1 MFRINKSAM
10 TLAMALTLVAVAVY
24 AASNQAFALLSLSGQ
39 YAAATTDAQR
49 SGLLAAGQALLA
61 IHNSSA
67 SYGNGP
73 YVSFLFVSLAGLI
86 IAVVMLRSNVFG
98 KFAAWMGILANFFGL
113 SYYLTLAFVPS
124 MSVIPLSLSAPFLLI
139 WYLVVGRRLLRL
151 GSTFSTPDGVVS
163 WTR

>member
-1 MFRINKSAM
+1 MRTCPGK
-10 TLAMALTLVAVAVY
+10 LTLVAVAVY

-39 YAAATTDAQR
+39 YAVAVTDAQR

-67 SYGNGP
+67 NYGNGP
-73 YVSFLFVSLAGLI
+73 YVSFLFVNLAGLI

-113 SYYLTLAFVPS
+113 SYYLTLAFAPS
-124 MSVIPLSLSAPFLLI
+124 MSVISLSSLLI

-151 GSTFSTPDGVVS
+151 GSTSSTPDGDAS